1 MKKWTGI
8 LRAAALAGACFGGG
22 FYVAS
27 CGAGHP
33 EAATAPGEGEV
44 ALAGEAAHGVS
55 VMRERL
61 PDARQHFTRVK
72 DLLLKNYYDDKITE
86 EDLYQAALRGM
97 LAFVDPKMESWN
109 RLLPPDEVAEMRLML
124 AGEMVGVG
132 VMIKFEPESGIADV
146 IGLIPGSAAEKGG
159 ILEGDKVLN
168 VNGKFY
174 KGKTLKDMVMEI
186 RGKAGEPV
194 ELTLLRGDQL
204 LKKSLLRE
212 KVAFDAVSHGVLPGR
227 IGVIEISAFNA
238 HTEKAA
244 RAALEDLKR
253 QGIGGL
259 IVDLRDNQGGAF
271 EQAVKTAGLFL
282 QKGQGIVTVVRR
294 GGKKEEHRAEAES
307 VIPGVPL
314 VVLLNGQTSS
324 GAEFVSAAL
333 REGRRAT
340 LLGERSFGKWSV
352 QMVEDLGA
360 SFAVKYTA
368 SVFRTPGGQSFEGQ
382 GLTPDVPVKVDEKEA
397 QAARRVRDL
406 QKRVEVDAQ
415 LRTAARLLTR

>member
-8 LRAAALAGACFGGG
+8 VRAAALAGVCFGGG

-27 CGAGHP
+27 CGSAHP
-33 EAATAPGEGEV
+33 EAGAEAEV
-44 ALAGEAAHGVS
+44 GAGQLALAGEAAHGGAAAL
-55 VMRERL
+55 RERL
-61 PDARQHFTRVK
+61 PDARQHFNRVK
-72 DLLLKNYYDDKITE
+72 DLLLKSYYDDKITE
-86 EDLYQAALRGM
+86 EDLYQAALQGM

-124 AGEMVGVG
+124 AGEMVGIG

-146 IGLIPGSAAEKGG
+146 IGLIPGSAAEKAG

-168 VNGKFY
+168 VNG
-174 KGKTLKDMVMEI
+174 
-186 RGKAGEPV
+186 
-194 ELTLLRGDQL
+194 
-204 LKKSLLRE
+204 
-212 KVAFDAVSHGVLPGR
+212 
-227 IGVIEISAFNA
+227 N
-238 HTEKAA
+238 
-244 RAALEDLKR
+244 LKR
-253 QGIGGL
+253 QGVSGL

-271 EQAVKTAGLFL
+271 EQAVRTAGLLL
-282 QKGQGIVTVVRR
+282 QRGQGIVTVVRR
-294 GGKKEEHRAEAES
+294 GGKKEEHRAEADP
-307 VIPGVPL
+307 VLPGVPV
-314 VVLLNGQTSS
+314 VVLVNGQTSS

-352 QMVEDLGA
+352 QMVEDLGG

-368 SVFRTPGGQSFEGQ
+368 SVFRTPSGQSFEGQ

-415 LRTAARLLTR
+415 LRTAARLLTRQ